1 MKNTHEQFY
10 NQYTKINPKNLF
22 ELREKIVQL
31 KEIHRVCIEE
41 TTRNEQMKINY
52 QNLDEK
58 IQRKNNRI
66 SFRINEILQKFKQ
79 TDRNFQENHKHIQT
93 LGKLILITTQFS
105 LLNHQKLN

>member
-1 MKNTHEQFY
+1 MDENIRLKNTHEQFY

-31 KEIHRVCIEE
+31 REIHRICSEE
-41 TTRNEQMKINY
+41 KVRNEQMKVNY
-52 QNLDEK
+52 QNFDEK

-66 SFRINEILQKFKQ
+66 SFRINEILQKFKL

-93 LGKLILITTQFS
+93 LGKFILIIESF
-105 LLNHQKLN
+105 LF